1 MNTKI
6 MILVLSGVF
15 MGIFATVTIP
25 AHVLAANA
33 KTREAD
39 FTARA
44 EAMIA
49 QASSASLALRIQV
62 NLEKK
67 TQAASLADTD
77 VATLNSKTLAAA
89 DRVNK
94 THALI
99 NGSVSD
105 QQAQADMTTTALV
118 SVQAKSNANATSLLL
133 LNSRKAYDDALRV
146 SQSGNKQKT
155 PSDETVSN
163 LKAALNAAKDA
174 AKAQW
179 VVVQNNK
186 KFWATKVVEMRDE
199 YMRSQSNQVI
209 FEQLKRV
216 EAEALASNKEER
228 AKADQADAL
237 VTKREL
243 VLRNAAKAQIKNTSA
258 NAKEALKNK
267 AKLESTKL
275 ACDTALAQSNKAN
288 QLLENAIQDA
298 ESKANDVKARVTLV
312 IFKTD
317 LATAD
322 ANEGQAQKVA
332 SQAAID
338 AAQAVHDAN
347 GYTQETFLKAP
358 GLISQAREFEMAFD
372 EARLDVTKKNIN
384 ATASMKWG
392 VLGAIAADIFVAL
405 GLTFWRK
412 VLGIE

>member
-6 MILVLSGVF
+6 MVLVLSGVF

-25 AHVLAANA
+25 AYVLAANA

-62 NLEKK
+62 NLDEK

-77 VATLNSKTLAAA
+77 VATLNSKKLAAA

-133 LNSRKAYDDALRV
+133 VTSRKAYDDALRV

-155 PSDETVSN
+155 PSEETVSN

-186 KFWATKVVEMRDE
+186 KFWAAKVVEVRDE

-347 GYTQETFLKAP
+347 GYTQETFSKAP